1 MRGFMWDA
9 LQTLGIWGIVLE
21 ILIIFV
27 AKIVEVTIGTLRQ
40 ILVVKGY
47 RKSAVLLAIM
57 EIFLW
62 VFIASKVITGLSEKP
77 LNGIAYGLGFAAG
90 VYLGSIIEQKLAF
103 GMLLV
108 QTITTDKKGGEIAS
122 ALREKGYGVT
132 TVDAKGKVDS
142 RKILMIYAN
151 RRGSQEIVEQILL
164 IDPTAMIVTN
174 DVGTLSGGYIRLKKS
189 LFK

>member
-1 MRGFMWDA
+1 MWDA
-9 LQTLGIWGIVLE
+9 LSTLGTWGIVLE
-21 ILIIFV
+21 ILIIFF

-47 RKSAVLLAIM
+47 RITAVLLALA

-62 VFIASKVITGLSEKP
+62 VFIASKVITGLADNW
-77 LNGIAYGLGFAAG
+77 LNGVAYGLGFAAG
-90 VYLGSIIEQKLAF
+90 VYFGSIIEQKLAF

-108 QTITTDKKGGEIAS
+108 QTITTEKKGIEIANS
-122 ALREKGYGVT
+122 LREKGYGVT

-142 RKILMIYAN
+142 RKILMVYAN
-151 RRGSQEIVEQILL
+151 RRGSAEIVEQVML

-174 DVGTLSGGYIRLKKS
+174 DVGTLSGGYIHIRKS
-189 LFK
+189 LLK

>member
-1 MRGFMWDA
+1 MWDA
-9 LQTLGIWGIVLE
+9 LQNLGVWGIVLE
-21 ILIIFV
+21 IAIIFV
-27 AKIVEVTIGTLRQ
+27 AKIIEVTIGTLRQ

-47 RKSAVLLAIM
+47 RKSAVLLATM

-108 QTITTDKKGGEIAS
+108 QTITTDKKGLEIAT

-151 RRGSQEIVEQILL
+151 RRGSQEIVEQIIM

>member
-1 MRGFMWDA
+1 MSDFMWAA
-9 LQTLGIWGIVLE
+9 LGSLGTWGIVLE
-21 ILIIFV
+21 ILIIFF

-47 RKSAVLLAIM
+47 RKSAVLLALA

-62 VFIASKVITGLSEKP
+62 VFIASKVITGLADKP
-77 LNGIAYGLGFAAG
+77 LNGVAYGIGFAAG

-103 GMLLV
+103 GMLLI
-108 QTITTDKKGGEIAS
+108 QMITTEKKGIEIADT
-122 ALREKGYGVT
+122 LRSKGYGVT

-142 RKILMIYAN
+142 RKILMVYAN
-151 RRGSQEIVEQILL
+151 RRGSQEIVEQVLL

-174 DVGTLSGGYIRLKKS
+174 DVGTLSGGFVGIKKT

>member
-1 MRGFMWDA
+1 MWDA
-9 LQTLGIWGIVLE
+9 LQNLGIWGIVLE
-21 ILIIFV
+21 IFIIFF

-47 RKSAVLLAIM
+47 RKTAVLLALM

-62 VFIASKVITGLSEKP
+62 VFIASKVITGLAEQP
-77 LNGIAYGLGFAAG
+77 LNAIAYGVGFAAG

-108 QTITTDKKGGEIAS
+108 QMITTEKKGLEIAS

-132 TVDAKGKVDS
+132 TVDGKGKVDN
-142 RKILMIYAN
+142 RKILMVYAN
-151 RRGSQEIVEQILL
+151 RRGSQEIVEQVQL

-174 DVGTLSGGYIRLKKS
+174 DVGTLSGGYIRIKRS

>member
-1 MRGFMWDA
+1 MWDA
-9 LQTLGIWGIVLE
+9 LEKIGNWGLFLA

-47 RKSAVLLAIM
+47 RTLAVLLALI

-62 VFIASKVITGLSEKP
+62 VFIASKVINDLSD
-77 LNGIAYGLGFAAG
+77 NVFYGISYGLGFAAG
-90 VYLGSIIEQKLAF
+90 VYFGSIIEQKLAF

-108 QTITTDKKGGEIAS
+108 QTITTEKKGIEIAS

-142 RKILMIYAN
+142 RKILMVYAN
-151 RRGSQEIVEQILL
+151 RRGSQEIVEQVML

-174 DVGTLSGGYIRLKKS
+174 DVGTLSGGYIRIKKS
-189 LFK
+189 MLK